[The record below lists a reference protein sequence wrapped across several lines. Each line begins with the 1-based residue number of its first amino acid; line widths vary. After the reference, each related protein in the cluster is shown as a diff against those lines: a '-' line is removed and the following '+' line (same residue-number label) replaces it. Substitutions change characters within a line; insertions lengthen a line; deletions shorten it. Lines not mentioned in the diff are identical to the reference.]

1 MVFFLIIGGFMN
13 TTILVCDDNIAVHES
28 LSLYLNEAN
37 MSIISVYDGESALD
51 ILQRREIH
59 LVILDLMLPGKSGI
73 EVLKEMKFF
82 SDVPVI
88 CLSAKDSE
96 FDRVLGLELGAEDY
110 ITKPFYP
117 REVIARIQ
125 KILNRMEKKKPGKKI
140 QFANLVIDQNSYKA
154 FLDDKL
160 LELTPKELNLLALF
174 AQNPGIVLTRERIL
188 NSIWG
193 YDYYSDSR
201 VVDTQ
206 VKKIRHKLPNN
217 ALFEIRSVYG
227 VGYIMELK

>member
-1 MVFFLIIGGFMN
+1 MS
-13 TTILVCDDNIAVHES
+13 TTILICDDNIAVHES

-37 MSIISVYDGESALD
+37 MQVLSVYDGEAALD
-51 ILQRREIH
+51 ILQRSEIH

-82 SDVPVI
+82 TDVPVI
-88 CLSAKDSE
+88 CLTAKDSE
-96 FDRVLGLELGAEDY
+96 FDRILGLELGAEDY
-110 ITKPFYP
+110 ITKPFFP
-117 REVIARIQ
+117 REVVTRIQ
-125 KILNRMEKKKPGKKI
+125 KILNRVGKNKVHKTVK
-140 QFANLVIDQNSYKA
+140 FANLTIDQNSYKA
-154 FLDDKL
+154 TLDNKA

-174 AQNPGIVLTRERIL
+174 ASNPGIVLSRERIL

-206 VKKIRHKLPNN
+206 VKKIRQKLPSN
-217 ALFEIRSVYG
+217 AMFEIKSIYG
-227 VGYIMELK
+227 VGYKMEKR

>member
-1 MVFFLIIGGFMN
+1 MGKTVLI
-13 TTILVCDDNIAVHES
+13 CDDNIAVHES

-37 MSIISVYDGESALD
+37 LQVLSVYDGEAALD
-51 ILQRREIH
+51 ILQRNKVD

-82 SDVPVI
+82 TDVPVI

-96 FDRVLGLELGAEDY
+96 FDRILGLELGAEDY

-117 REVIARIQ
+117 REVVTRVQ
-125 KILNRMEKKKPGKKI
+125 KILNRIDKKPVAKKI
-140 QFANLVIDQNSYKA
+140 KFANLTIDQSSYKA
-154 FLDDKL
+154 YLEDKP

-174 AQNPGIVLTRERIL
+174 AQNPGVVLTRERIL

-206 VKKIRHKLPNN
+206 VKKIRHKLPAE
-217 ALFEIRSVYG
+217 ALFEIRSIYG
-227 VGYIMELK
+227 VGYKMELK

>member
-1 MVFFLIIGGFMN
+1 MS
-13 TTILVCDDNIAVHES
+13 TTILICDDNIAVHES
-28 LSLYLNEAN
+28 LSLYLNEAH
-37 MSIISVYDGESALD
+37 MQVLSVYDGEAALD

-59 LVILDLMLPGKSGI
+59 LMILDLMLPGKSGI
-73 EVLKEMKFF
+73 EVLKEMKRF

-96 FDRVLGLELGAEDY
+96 FDRILGLELGAEDY

-117 REVIARIQ
+117 REVVTRIQ
-125 KILNRMEKKKPGKKI
+125 KILNRVGKKSI
-140 QFANLVIDQNSYKA
+140 AKSIKFSNLTIDQNSYKA
-154 FLDDKL
+154 YLDDAPL
-160 LELTPKELNLLALF
+160 DLTPKELNLLSLF
-174 AQNPGIVLTRERIL
+174 AQNPGVVLSRERIL

-206 VKKIRHKLPNN
+206 VKKIRQKLPPE
-217 ALFEIRSVYG
+217 ARFEIVSIYG
-227 VGYIMELK
+227 VGYKLELK

>member
-1 MVFFLIIGGFMN
+1 MSS
-13 TTILVCDDNIAVHES
+13 TILICDDNIAVHES
-28 LSLYLNEAN
+28 LSLYLNEAHFQVQ
-37 MSIISVYDGESALD
+37 SVYDGETALD

-73 EVLKEMKFF
+73 EVLKELKRF

-96 FDRVLGLELGAEDY
+96 FDRILGLELGAEDY

-117 REVIARIQ
+117 REVVTRIQ
-125 KILNRMEKKKPGKKI
+125 KILNRVGKKI
-140 QFANLVIDQNSYKA
+140 IAKKIRFSNLVIDQNSYKA
-154 FLDDKL
+154 FLDDKP
-160 LELTPKELNLLALF
+160 LEFTPKELNLLALF
-174 AQNPGIVLTRERIL
+174 AQNPGVVLSRERIL
-188 NSIWG
+188 NAIWG

-206 VKKIRHKLPNN
+206 VKKIRQKLPPES
-217 ALFEIRSVYG
+217 LFEIVSIYG
-227 VGYIMELK
+227 VGYKMELK

>member
-1 MVFFLIIGGFMN
+1 MS
-13 TTILVCDDNIAVHES
+13 TTVLVCDDNIAVHES
-28 LSLYLNEAN
+28 LSLYLNESN
-37 MSIISVYDGESALD
+37 MNIISVYDGESALD
-51 ILQRREIH
+51 ILQRREVH

-125 KILNRMEKKKPGKKI
+125 KILNRMGKKKPGKKI

-160 LELTPKELNLLALF
+160 LELTPKELSLLALF

-206 VKKIRHKLPNN
+206 VKKIRHKLPNDT
-217 ALFEIRSVYG
+217 LFEIRSVYG

>member
-1 MVFFLIIGGFMN
+1 MS
-13 TTILVCDDNIAVHES
+13 TTILICDDNIAVHES

-37 MSIISVYDGESALD
+37 MQVLSVYDGEAALD
-51 ILQRREIH
+51 ILQRSEIH

-82 SDVPVI
+82 TDVPVI
-88 CLSAKDSE
+88 CLTAKDSE
-96 FDRVLGLELGAEDY
+96 FDRILGLELGAEDY
-110 ITKPFYP
+110 ITKPFFP
-117 REVIARIQ
+117 REVVTRIQ
-125 KILNRMEKKKPGKKI
+125 KILNRVGKNKAHKTVK
-140 QFANLVIDQNSYKA
+140 FANLTIDQNSYKA
-154 FLDDKL
+154 TLDNKA

-174 AQNPGIVLTRERIL
+174 ASNPGIVLSRERIL

-206 VKKIRHKLPNN
+206 VKKIRQKLPSN
-217 ALFEIRSVYG
+217 AMFEIKSIYG
-227 VGYIMELK
+227 VGYKMEKR

>member
-1 MVFFLIIGGFMN
+1 MSS
-13 TTILVCDDNIAVHES
+13 TTILICDDNIAVHES
-28 LSLYLNEAN
+28 LSLYFQEAH
-37 MSIISVYDGESALD
+37 MQVQSVYEGEAALD

-73 EVLKEMKFF
+73 EVLKEIKHF

-96 FDRVLGLELGAEDY
+96 FDRILGLELGAEDY

-117 REVIARIQ
+117 REVVTRVQ
-125 KILNRMEKKKPGKKI
+125 KILNRVGKRTVTKKI
-140 QFANLVIDQNSYKA
+140 RFSNLSIDQNSYKA
-154 FLDDKL
+154 FLDDKP

-174 AQNPGIVLTRERIL
+174 AQNPGIVLSRERIL
-188 NSIWG
+188 NAIWG

-206 VKKIRHKLPNN
+206 VKKIRQKLPKE
-217 ALFEIRSVYG
+217 ALFEIKSIYG
-227 VGYIMELK
+227 VGYKMELK